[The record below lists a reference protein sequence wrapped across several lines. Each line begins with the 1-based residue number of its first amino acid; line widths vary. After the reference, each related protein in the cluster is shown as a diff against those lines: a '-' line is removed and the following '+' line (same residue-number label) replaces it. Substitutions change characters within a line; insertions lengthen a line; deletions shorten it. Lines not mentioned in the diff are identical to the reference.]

1 MNLPSNAML
10 ESRRRTDHPKII
22 ATLDI
27 SHGGNGEI
35 WGFYGPEKYSRNE
48 NMISTELV
56 ATFVVDSR
64 IYT

>member
-1 MNLPSNAML
+1 ML

-35 WGFYGPEKYSRNE
+35 RG
-48 NMISTELV
+48 ST
-56 ATFVVDSR
+56 DPKNIR
-64 IYT
+64 GMKI